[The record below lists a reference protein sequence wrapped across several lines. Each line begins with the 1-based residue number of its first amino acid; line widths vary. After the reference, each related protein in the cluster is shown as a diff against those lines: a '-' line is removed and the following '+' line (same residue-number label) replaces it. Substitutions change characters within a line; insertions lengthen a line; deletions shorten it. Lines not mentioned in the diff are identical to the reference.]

1 MFIGII
7 NWIPERAVPPGQAK
21 PPATGFDDIITEAGV
36 LMVSEDSVQL
46 IIE

>member
-7 NWIPERAVPPGQAK
+7 NWIPERAVPPGTSG
-21 PPATGFDDIITEAGV
+21 PPTGFDDIITEAGV
-36 LMVSEDSVQL
+36 LMVSEDSAQL

>member
-7 NWIPERAVPPGQAK
+7 NWIPERAVPPGQTT
-21 PPATGFDDIITEAGV
+21 PPATGFDDIITETGV
-36 LMVSEDSVQL
+36 LMVNENNVQL